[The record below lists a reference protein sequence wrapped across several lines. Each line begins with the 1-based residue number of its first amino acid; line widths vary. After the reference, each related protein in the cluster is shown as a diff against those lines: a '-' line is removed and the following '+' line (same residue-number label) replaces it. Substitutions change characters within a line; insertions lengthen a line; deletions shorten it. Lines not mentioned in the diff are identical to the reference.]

1 MAVKGAKD
9 AQENTTLKLGALSFL
24 YCTEALISQ
33 LPAGA
38 LMAAIVLSG
47 NNYHVMIQF
56 LTFTL
61 VQCFSLCTAF
71 HGFFYFIYLFF
82 LMFWPLVPDILN
94 SSYRVGPRTAG
105 TTDTGK
111 KALRAVLARYV
122 HCRISGMYGI
132 GITHQFW
139 TTLSPVS

>member
-9 AQENTTLKLGALSFL
+9 AQENTTLELGALSFL

-61 VQCFSLCTAF
+61 VQCVSLCTAL
-71 HGFFYFIYLFF
+71 HGFFF
-82 LMFWPLVPDILN
+82 LMFWPLVPDIL
-94 SSYRVGPRTAG
+94 SSTYRVGPRTAG

-111 KALRAVLARYV
+111 KAVRAVLARYV
-122 HCRISGMYGI
+122 RWRISGMNGI
-132 GITHQFW
+132 GVTHRFW